1 MPTLLPLWRLE
12 PYCPLLSDQ
21 AQKLS
26 GKHSQAIPAGQGAA
40 LAEKERSHQCSG
52 CLKLDCRTQL
62 LQCSACQCVR
72 YCSLGCQKAHWP
84 KHKVL
89 CKAIK
94 ELSERESLKEK
105 GLGDAQD
112 RGVYASHITPRQQER
127 IVKLAGKKCVVD
139 CFLDDKPTEVLWD
152 TGAQVSIV
160 SVDFLESQLP
170 TVQKRD
176 IKQLLGTEGSISL
189 QTANGTH
196 VSYCGCVEI
205 GSRLTNE
212 NETEIRVPFLVTKD
226 NIE

>member
-1 MPTLLPLWRLE
+1 MLPLLPLWRLQ

-26 GKHSQAIPAGQGAA
+26 GKRSQATPAGQGVA
-40 LAEKERSHQCSG
+40 LPEKGKSHQCSG

-72 YCSLGCQKAHWP
+72 YCSLGCQKARWP
-84 KHKVL
+84 KHKML

-105 GLGDAQD
+105 GLGDAQV

-127 IVKLAGKKCVVD
+127 IVKLVGKKCVID

-152 TGAQVSIV
+152 TGAQVSII

-170 TVQKRD
+170 TVQRRD
-176 IKQLLGTEGSISL
+176 IKQLLSTEGSISL
-189 QTANGTH
+189 QAANGTDIPH
-196 VSYCGCVEI
+196 CG
-205 GSRLTNE
+205 
-212 NETEIRVPFLVTKD
+212 
-226 NIE
+226 